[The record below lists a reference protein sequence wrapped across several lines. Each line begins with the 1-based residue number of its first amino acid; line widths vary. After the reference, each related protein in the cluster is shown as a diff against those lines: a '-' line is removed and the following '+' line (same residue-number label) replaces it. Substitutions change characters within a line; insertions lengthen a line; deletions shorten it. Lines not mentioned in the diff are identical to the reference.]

1 MKKETEKLVR
11 ETASMSS
18 SMSALTVDKI
28 NEIAPD
34 APDAEVRLSTKERA
48 ALEKVRYLEP
58 TKVLQAIGKL
68 KPEWKKIRDYDW
80 EYVKGMFQGEVV
92 NGVQSLEPKKF
103 WFAKWPGDQDSYWEV
118 PVGVPVYLPRMIA
131 IYLAGERDKDT
142 GMESMKYHTFDYL
155 QRPEAYWKKD
165 DFTHQFSA
173 VSTVYRGRFV
183 PMGVFS

>member
-18 SMSALTVDKI
+18 GMSTLTVDKV
-28 NEIAPD
+28 NEIAPE
-34 APDAEVRLSTKERA
+34 AAETEIKLSVKERA
-48 ALEKVRYLEP
+48 KLENIRYIEP
-58 TKVLQAIGKL
+58 KRVLQAIGKL

-80 EYVKGMFQGEVV
+80 EYVKGMFQGEVI
-92 NGVQSLEPKKF
+92 NGVTSLEPKSF
-103 WFAKWPGDQDSYWEV
+103 WFAKWPGDQDTFWEI
-118 PVGVPVYLPRMIA
+118 PVGVPVYVPRMIA
-131 IYLAGERDKDT
+131 IYLSGEREKDT

-155 QRPEAYWKKD
+155 QRPESHLRKD
-165 DFTHQFSA
+165 DFTHQFSP